1 MLRVYKE
8 HSKNCNINKP
18 NFKDM
23 CVFCSCEVDLK

>member
-18 NFKDM
+18 NFNDL
-23 CVFCSCEVDLK
+23 CVFCNCEANN